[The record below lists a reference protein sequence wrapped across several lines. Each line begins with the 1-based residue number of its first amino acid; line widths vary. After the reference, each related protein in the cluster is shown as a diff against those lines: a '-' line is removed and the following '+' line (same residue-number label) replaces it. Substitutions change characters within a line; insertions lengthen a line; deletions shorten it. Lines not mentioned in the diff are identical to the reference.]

1 MSETMLQKVAD
12 LNNRRKA
19 LLAELKHIEED
30 VKHAEEAYKSSADPD
45 PEVLEH
51 WNVEH
56 EGPIATEE
64 DEPKMFERE
73 KIFD

>member
-1 MSETMLQKVAD
+1 MSETLLQKVAD
-12 LNNRRKA
+12 LNNRKKA
-19 LLAELKHIEED
+19 LLTELKQLEEEI
-30 VKHAEEAYKSSADPD
+30 KLAKEAYMSSSDPD

-56 EGPIATEE
+56 EGPVHSEE
-64 DEPKMFERE
+64 EEPKLFERE

>member
-19 LLAELKHIEED
+19 LLAELKQIEED
-30 VKHAEEAYKSSADPD
+30 IKLAKEAYKSSGDPD

-64 DEPKMFERE
+64 EEPKMFERE

>member
-1 MSETMLQKVAD
+1 MSEISLQKIAD
-12 LNNRRKA
+12 LNNRKKA
-19 LLAELKHIEED
+19 LLSELKQIEED
-30 VKHAEEAYKSSADPD
+30 IKLAKENYKGSEAPD

-56 EGPIATEE
+56 EGPVATEE
-64 DEPKMFERE
+64 EEPKMFERE

>member
-19 LLAELKHIEED
+19 LLAELKQIEED
-30 VKHAEEAYKSSADPD
+30 IKHAKEAYKSSTDPD

>member
-1 MSETMLQKVAD
+1 MLQKVAD

-19 LLAELKHIEED
+19 LLAELKQIEED
-30 VKHAEEAYKSSADPD
+30 IKHAKEAYKSSTDPD

>member
-1 MSETMLQKVAD
+1 MSETTLQKIAD
-12 LNNRRKA
+12 LNNRKKA
-19 LLAELKHIEED
+19 LLSELKQLEED
-30 VKHAEEAYKSSADPD
+30 IRLAKEAYKSSADPD

-56 EGPIATEE
+56 EGPIDTEVE
-64 DEPKMFERE
+64 EPKLFERE